1 MSWRHDFNG
10 YPYICDHAGQ
20 VPKAHSAR
28 YRAVPRGNVLIETV
42 YFNVGTHTA
51 SGTARYR
58 AVNTVLIE
66 SGSIRAANLPL

>member
-1 MSWRHDFNG
+1 M
-10 YPYICDHAGQ
+10 AGGSAGLFTTTL
-20 VPKAHSAR
+20 KGHSHSAR